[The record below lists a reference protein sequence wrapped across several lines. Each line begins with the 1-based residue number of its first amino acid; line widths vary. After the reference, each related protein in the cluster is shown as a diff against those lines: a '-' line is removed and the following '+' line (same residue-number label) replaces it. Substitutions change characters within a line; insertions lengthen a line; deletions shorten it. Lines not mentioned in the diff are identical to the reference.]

1 MEPSTPLGW
10 IETLARLPVS
20 TVILS
25 MVVFTAIRI
34 ASTNWHSRLGRFV
47 SDFMDAIIYAG
58 ILVYLVVRPFV
69 AQPFYIPSESMVPT
83 LQVGDLV
90 MVGKF
95 NYRLGEPQRGDIV
108 VFRAPDHALNPGQ
121 IPGKTDFIKRL
132 VGKPGDVIEIKAGE
146 GVYRNGQL
154 LKESYVSSP
163 PNYSMKVHDGVVYS
177 KSNLSFGWDEGRD
190 GVKQREVTDQALVA
204 KLESEPSEPIPP
216 GKYLVLGD
224 NRPFSSDG
232 HHWGLLDSHRVVGKA
247 LFVFFPFGRMGI
259 PR

>member
-1 MEPSTPLGW
+1 MEQSTPLGW

-25 MVVFTAIRI
+25 MVVFTVIRI
-34 ASTNWHSRLGRFV
+34 AAVNWHTRLGRFI
-47 SDFMDAIIYAG
+47 SDFADAIIYAG

-95 NYRLGEPQRGDIV
+95 NYRIGEPQRGDIV

-132 VGKPGDVIEIKAGE
+132 IGKPGDVIEIKSGE

-154 LKESYVSSP
+154 LKEPYVSEP
-163 PNYSMKVHDGVVYS
+163 PNYSMKILNGNVYS
-177 KSNLSFGWDEGRD
+177 KDSMGFSWYEG
-190 GVKQREVTDQALVA
+190 GNGIKQQEVTDPELQA
-204 KLESEPSEPIPP
+204 KLENAPSEPIPP

-232 HHWGLLDSHRVVGKA
+232 HHWGLLESHRVVGKA
-247 LFVFFPFGRMGI
+247 LFVFFPFGRIGI
-259 PR
+259 PH